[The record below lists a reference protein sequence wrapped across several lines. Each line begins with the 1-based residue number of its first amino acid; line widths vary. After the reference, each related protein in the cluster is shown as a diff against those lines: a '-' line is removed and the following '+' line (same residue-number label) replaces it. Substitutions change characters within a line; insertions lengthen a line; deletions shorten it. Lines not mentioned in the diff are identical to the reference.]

1 MLFRRRKPIRLSER
15 ARIFFWPRRSFSRSF
30 QYFRKRILRLSATP
44 HAIAAGVAA
53 GVMASWSP
61 FLGFHFVIAAV
72 LAFLFAGNILASAL
86 GTAFGNPLS
95 FPFIW
100 TASYKMG
107 QYILVD
113 GFEGKV
119 HGVHLGRMFKDLD
132 FHQLWE
138 PVIKPMLI
146 GCLPFAI
153 AFGVGFY
160 ILTYVAVAT
169 FQTRRKRRLSARRL
183 GGDSLSDRQTV

>member
-1 MLFRRRKPIRLSER
+1 MLFRRRKPIGLSER

-30 QYFRKRILRLSATP
+30 QYFGKRILRLSATP
-44 HAIAAGVAA
+44 HAVAAGVAA

-72 LAFLFAGNILASAL
+72 LALLFAGNMLASAL

-100 TASYKMG
+100 TASYQMG
-107 QYILVD
+107 QYILDD
-113 GFEGKV
+113 GVQTRVG
-119 HGVHLGRMFKDLD
+119 GIHLGRMFKELD

-138 PVIKPMLI
+138 PVLKPMLV

-153 AFGVGFY
+153 GFGVGFY
-160 ILTYVAVAT
+160 ILTYVSVSM
-169 FQTRRKRRLSARRL
+169 FQNRRRRRLSARRPNR
-183 GGDSLSDRQTV
+183 DDLSNSQTV

>member
-30 QYFRKRILRLSATP
+30 QYFGKRILRLSATP

-61 FLGFHFVIAAV
+61 FLGFHFVIAAA
-72 LAFLFAGNILASAL
+72 LAYVFAGNILASAL

-113 GFEGKV
+113 DFQGKV
-119 HGVHLGRMFKDLD
+119 HGIHLGRMFRELD

-138 PVIKPMLI
+138 PVIKPMLV

-160 ILTYVAVAT
+160 ILTYVSVAT
-169 FQTRRKRRLSARRL
+169 FQSRRRRKLSARRP
-183 GGDSLSDRQTV
+183 GRDGLSNGQTV